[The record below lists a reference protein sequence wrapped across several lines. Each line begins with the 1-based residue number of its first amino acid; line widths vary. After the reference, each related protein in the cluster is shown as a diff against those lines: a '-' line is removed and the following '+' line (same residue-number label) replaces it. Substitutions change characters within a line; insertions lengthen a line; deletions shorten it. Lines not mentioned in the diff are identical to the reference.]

1 MKNIKIERINNGTV
15 TYFTVVADS
24 ERFGKDEIMY
34 EGTLA
39 GCKKYIKNAG
49 YRLMDCVN
57 YNSFS
62 HNYIRK
68 STVVSSR

>member
-1 MKNIKIERINNGTV
+1 MKNIKIERINNGSI
-15 TYFTVVADS
+15 TYYTVVADS
-24 ERFGKDEIMY
+24 ARFGKNEIMY

-39 GCKKYIKNAG
+39 ECKKYIKAFG

-62 HNYIRK
+62 HNLVRR
-68 STVVSSR
+68 STVVFSR